1 MSDVTPVPL
10 DEAYLE
16 EISGGLDR
24 AAEHADE
31 QAFDPA
37 TERIVIFSDH
47 HRGTGDAA
55 DDFRRCEHAYTAA
68 LGYYLEAGY
77 RLFLLGDVEELWEER
92 AGPVIDHY
100 RAVIELEAEF
110 TTRGGLERFYGNH
123 DDDWRNPGPVKQ
135 HLWPRAREDPGPR
148 GAAADDPAR
157 GQAAGDAALP
167 ARAPGHRG
175 QRSLGMGLAA
185 VRALRLAAAAA
196 AHGVLGHDPREQLRP
211 ACEARPRDVRVV
223 ADAGARPRA
232 PRRTHAPAGVRARHA
247 RSAADP
253 VDRRARA
260 APGRARRR

>member
-10 DEAYLE
+10 DEAYLK

-24 AAEHADE
+24 AAKHADE

-110 TTRGGLERFYGNH
+110 TTRGR
-123 DDDWRNPGPVKQ
+123 PGALLRQ
-135 HLWPRAREDPGPR
+135 PRR
-148 GAAADDPAR
+148 
-157 GQAAGDAALP
+157 
-167 ARAPGHRG
+167 
-175 QRSLGMGLAA
+175 
-185 VRALRLAAAAA
+185 RLA
-196 AHGVLGHDPREQLRP
+196 Q
-211 ACEARPRDVRVV
+211 
-223 ADAGARPRA
+223 
-232 PRRTHAPAGVRARHA
+232 RRGRSSSTCGRCSGRS
-247 RSAADP
+247 RSA
-253 VDRRARA
+253 RRC
-260 APGRARRR
+260 G